1 MPVQKLAPRSLNL
14 DDDYLVVKPTEM
26 VDAFNIEVAADENG
40 NANVLK
46 AIQGTTPISFAAGSA
61 LPAGTNTVI
70 GSGLNTEKNEIVYA
84 VWNSNGD
91 HSIYVYS
98 TSTGVCKLVYRDSI
112 LAFTQTTFVKFDFLV
127 KQNGDTIAYFT
138 DGNNEPKK
146 INITKATGVAGY
158 PYKTAGAYS
167 YTSDEKLLSITSQRQ
182 APLTPPSATFARV
195 GDEDGFVYDEYFQF
209 AYQYV
214 YEDGEVSAISPY
226 SELSLNTYH
235 VLEDFVGYEA
245 KSYYNT
251 INVTVRYSLA
261 DVSKIKVLARSSSG
275 LGFFQIGELNN
286 VRSASTTT
294 LAFTNSKL
302 RAYIAES
309 EQNKMYDSVPRK
321 ANAQAI
327 SSNRLLYAGYTEFF
341 DNVAASVSM
350 TEIPKAEG
358 VNVPISVT
366 PTTGQSV
373 SYNPVIPAIT
383 SKFNIVVGDT
393 LNAMPDSSE
402 VLLDFKI
409 SGTPTISFGS
419 QPQIVLTPNE
429 STYELIFDSIEFNII
444 KRFNIPA
451 YTSLTSPSP
460 DIYSYFINNVIGNYE
475 VVVGEANADLIVS
488 GDNHSFKGTAVI
500 NVSLDAVNY
509 GSTQVSFIV
518 KIVSLTLE
526 TASGISGT
534 TGEPIPPSSFISFTL
549 NPTLLSTS
557 YITDWIGFRAF
568 NNYNSRQYYNPSIRT
583 FKSGQHHKFGI
594 VYYDLFNRSGAVN
607 EIGDKEITFL
617 SDREYDVRGAAAIQ
631 FKLLHNPPSW
641 AKKWQLVY
649 APFSSYSFSLQHSV
663 TEAFSNTTDPFIY
676 VSTGVLEGKP
686 YSYKD
691 SKGAKLEYSFVEGDK
706 LRLIRYE
713 NAGSIEYVSYE
724 FDILAYE
731 FFDGN
736 NTPISASV
744 SADRKTGWFL
754 KLRDNA
760 QAVAFSKASIESSSD
775 GWNNKAIV
783 EIYRPVKQADVSIYR
798 EISEVYDVVY
808 DSGAYKHKGER
819 DFSYTWTSGP
829 SNITILE
836 GVATTSLDIR
846 SGDTITISHTV
857 LGSPEIFEV
866 RVGAVKTYGAQKK
879 FSVAN
884 ANIVGQLSNSIPS
897 NDNYSL
903 ANISGLSFAIIE
915 TSNGDAYYR
924 PRKMVVAIGYPG
936 SGNVTTSTSEMFI
949 EDNSVSDFKV
959 SNVSVVGRPNA
970 ASPTAIEVYR
980 KASITYSEP
989 YAIDSSVL
997 TLSSFNTSL
1006 ANFNDYANKY
1016 GAIKYIHSNDDSL
1029 FVLQERKASIIPVG
1043 RNMVEYADGGAS
1055 LTVSNNVLGIQNF
1068 YAGEYGVNDN
1078 PESAIERDGRL
1089 YFCDV
1094 VSGKVLR
1101 IGGDGITPISDYGVG
1116 SFIAKNFNDIDLSAT
1131 AHKVVSYYNPDKDYY
1146 MFSTFPLSGSGISLT
1161 MSFDVTSNTWISK
1174 HSFYAEGGLPLG
1186 DSLMSFKNGTL
1197 YKHSDDATFGVVYGN
1212 NCTPSFAVVAN
1223 ENASMVKTFKSLS
1236 IEANKPFGFYVT
1248 NTSQDTNPIA
1258 HTVLSDSTSF
1268 ILNNGGQVIGYGNQ
1282 QFREGVYYSEIPR
1295 DREGYNN
1302 SIIVIGEVASVSG
1315 NLATFT
1321 SKISD
1326 IPFELNKTVQAFNG
1340 SSWTGAG
1347 ITISSIFDSKTLA
1360 FNTSVNSSFIGQTFG
1375 VDGSTDINGNPIRDR
1390 HCVVWF
1396 SNPTTGKFELYAVNI
1411 NYSESKSHFA

>member
-26 VDAFNIEVAADENG
+26 VDAFNVEVSADEDG

-46 AIQGTTPISFAAGSA
+46 AIQGTTAISFASGSA

-98 TSTGVCKLVYRDSI
+98 TATGVCKLVYRDSI

-146 INITKATGVAGY
+146 INITKATGSSGY
-158 PYKTAGAYS
+158 PYKSAGAYS

-182 APLTPPSATFARV
+182 APLTPPSTTFARV

-235 VLEDFVGYEA
+235 ILEDFVGDEA

-251 INVTVRYSLA
+251 INVTVKYSLA

-275 LGFFQIGELNN
+275 LGFFQIGELTN
-286 VRSASTTT
+286 VRSSGTAS
-294 LAFTNSKL
+294 LSFTNSKL

-341 DNVAASVSM
+341 DNVDTSVSM

-358 VNVPISVT
+358 VNVPIAVT
-366 PTTGQSV
+366 PLTNQSV
-373 SYNPVIPAIT
+373 SYNPVIPTIT
-383 SKFNIVVGDT
+383 SKFNVIVGDT
-393 LNAMPDSSE
+393 LNSMPDSSE
-402 VLLDFKI
+402 VLLDFKV
-409 SGTPTISFGS
+409 SGVPAISFGS
-419 QPQIVLTPNE
+419 ASEIVLTPNE
-429 STYELIFDSIEFNII
+429 STYELLFDKIEFDVI

-460 DIYSYFINNVIGNYE
+460 DIYTYFINNIIGNYE
-475 VVVGEANADLIVS
+475 VVVNNVNADLITS
-488 GDNHSFKGTAVI
+488 GDNHSFKGKVII

-518 KIVSLTLE
+518 KIVSVSLE
-526 TASGISGT
+526 TYAGVSGT
-534 TGEPIPPSSFISFTL
+534 TGEAIPTSSFISFTL
-549 NPTLLSTS
+549 NPTLLTTS
-557 YITDWIGFRAF
+557 YITDWGLFRAYK
-568 NNYNSRQYYNPSIRT
+568 NYNSRQYYNPSLRT
-583 FKSGQHHKFGI
+583 FKSGQRHKFGI

-607 EIGDKEITFL
+607 EIGEKEITFI
-617 SDREYDVRGAAAIQ
+617 SDRDSDVRGAAAIQ

-649 APFSSYSFSLQHSV
+649 APFFSYSYCLQHSV
-663 TEAFSNTTDPFIY
+663 TEAFSNTTDKVIY
-676 VSTGVLEGKP
+676 VSTGMLEGKP

-706 LRLIRYE
+706 LKLIRYDDS
-713 NAGSIEYVSYE
+713 GTIKYVSYE
-724 FDILAYE
+724 FDILSYE
-731 FFDGN
+731 YFDGN
-736 NTPISASV
+736 NTPVTASV
-744 SADRKTGWFL
+744 SDDRKTGWFL
-754 KLRDNA
+754 KLRNNED
-760 QAVAFSKASIESSSD
+760 AVGFSKTFIEAGTD
-775 GWNNKAIV
+775 NWNNKTIV

-808 DSGAYKHKGER
+808 DSGSYKHKGER

-829 SNITILE
+829 SNITVLN

-846 SGDTITISHTV
+846 TGDLITMSHTV
-857 LGSPEIFEV
+857 LGSPEIFEI
-866 RVGAVKTYGAQKK
+866 RVGLVKTYGVQKK
-879 FSVAN
+879 FSVAD
-884 ANIVGQLSNSIPS
+884 ANIVGQLSNTVPADDS
-897 NDNYSL
+897 YSL
-903 ANISGLSFAIIE
+903 ASIAGLSSAIIE

-924 PRKMVVAIGYPG
+924 PRKMVVASLYP
-936 SGNVTTSTSEMFI
+936 STGNVTTTTSEIFV
-949 EDNSVSDFKV
+949 EDNSISDFKV

-970 ASPTAIEVYR
+970 AAPTAIEVYR

-989 YAIDSSVL
+989 YAIDSSIL

-1055 LTVSNNVLGIQNF
+1055 LTVSNNVLGVQNF

-1116 SFIAKNFNDIDLSAT
+1116 SFIAKNFNDIDLSTT

-1146 MFSTFPLSGSGISLT
+1146 MFSTLPLSGSGISLT
-1161 MSFDVTSNTWISK
+1161 MSFEVTSNTWISK

-1186 DSLMSFKNGTL
+1186 GNLMSFKNGTL
-1197 YKHSDDATFGVVYGN
+1197 YKHSDDATFGVVYGA

-1236 IEANKPFGFYVT
+1236 IESNKPFGFYVT
-1248 NTSQDTNPIA
+1248 NTSQETNPIA

-1268 ILNNGGQVIGYGNQ
+1268 ILNSGGQVIGYGNQ
-1282 QFREGVYYSEIPR
+1282 QLREGVYYSEIPR
-1295 DREGYNN
+1295 DKEGYNN
-1302 SIIVIGEVASVSG
+1302 SITVIGEVASVNG
-1315 NLATFT
+1315 NIATFT
-1321 SKISD
+1321 SKVSEV
-1326 IPFELNKTVQAFNG
+1326 PFELNKTVQSFNG
-1340 SSWTGAG
+1340 LTWSSAG
-1347 ITISSIFDSKTLA
+1347 ISVSSVVDSKTLA
-1360 FNTSVNSSFIGQTFG
+1360 FNASVNSAFIGQTFG

-1390 HCVVWF
+1390 HCVVRF
-1396 SNPTTGKFELYAVNI
+1396 SNPTTGKFELFAVNI